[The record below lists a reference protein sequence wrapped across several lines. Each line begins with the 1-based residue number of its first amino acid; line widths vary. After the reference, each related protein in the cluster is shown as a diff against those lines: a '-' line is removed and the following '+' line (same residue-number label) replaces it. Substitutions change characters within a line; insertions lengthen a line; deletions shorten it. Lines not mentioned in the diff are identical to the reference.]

1 VTEVDRLASG
11 QYLSLTTFRRTGAP
25 VATPVWVTRRD
36 EHLYVITS
44 VESGKVKRLRHTSRV
59 LLAPCD
65 VRGRITG
72 AQVPGSARLLD
83 ADGTAMVRALVNDKY
98 GLLGKLMARADQLLR
113 GRGQSR
119 EQVGIE
125 IAVLSPPRPAPREG

>member
-1 VTEVDRLASG
+1 
-11 QYLSLTTFRRTGAP
+11 
-25 VATPVWVTRRD
+25 
-36 EHLYVITS
+36 
-44 VESGKVKRLRHTSRV
+44 
-59 LLAPCD
+59 
-65 VRGRITG
+65 
-72 AQVPGSARLLD
+72 
-83 ADGTAMVRALVNDKY
+83 VRALVNDKY

>member
-11 QYLSLTTFRRTGAP
+11 QYLSLTTFRRSGEP
-25 VATPVWVTRRD
+25 VATPVWVTSSD
-36 EHLYVITS
+36 GHLYVITS
-44 VESGKVKRLRHTSRV
+44 VESGKVKRLRHTARV

-72 AQVPGSARLLD
+72 PQVQGSARLLD
-83 ADGTAMVRALVNDKY
+83 EDGTASVRALVDEKY
-98 GLLGKLMARADQLLR
+98 GLLGKLMGRADQLLR
-113 GRGQSR
+113 GRGRSR

-125 IAVLSPPRPAPREG
+125 LSVDGDA